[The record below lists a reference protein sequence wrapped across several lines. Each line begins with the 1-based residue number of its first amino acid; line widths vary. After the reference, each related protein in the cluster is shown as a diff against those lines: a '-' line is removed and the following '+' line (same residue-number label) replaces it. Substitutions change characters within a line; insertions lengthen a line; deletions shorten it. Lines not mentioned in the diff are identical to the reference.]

1 MEKLLPRSRL
11 PLPRDVAPLLV
22 AEKGKEDSLSEAQ
35 RPIYKPSTATQQPSD
50 AAEEKVEKTMNETLR
65 STAEEYVT
73 LASAGTELNIPAAG
87 ERLFVFR
94 EPPESCEHVDA
105 PQRKRK
111 RNFLNLKRASVAPT
125 NLPWNSFWCKVVFFL
140 YIWWYFLMIYAK
152 NP

>member
-22 AEKGKEDSLSEAQ
+22 TEKGKEDSLSEAR

-50 AAEEKVEKTMNETLR
+50 TAKERVEKTMNETLH
-65 STAEEYVT
+65 STAKEYAT
-73 LASAGTELNIPAAG
+73 LASASTELNIPAAG

-105 PQRKRK
+105 PKRKRK
-111 RNFLNLKRASVAPT
+111 RNFLNLKKASVAPT
-125 NLPWNSFWCKVVFFL
+125 NLPWNSFRCKVFFF
-140 YIWWYFLMIYAK
+140 IWWWYFLMIYAK